1 MTTHS
6 TVTQQY
12 LLPRMNDA
20 FYLTPSCILGSFS
33 PAIEPLISTI
43 YELLGIRGKDTVGKP
58 ESQGTCCS
66 GILFHGDVITLESTL
81 MIVARLWHV
90 AAEAG
95 FDSLT
100 TACVTSFGV
109 HQECLDILEKDRKAA
124 KIVDQQLKK
133 AIGRELIFPK
143 RVLHASEVFYMYRSQ
158 IAKLLLYRLVEKD
171 TGRKLNAVDHV
182 GCHYNKLFP
191 KRAIGGME
199 FCEVLTGPIVSW
211 GGAEVDYPERRHCCG
226 MGFRQCMVQPNRG
239 YTMACVLKKMRSM
252 ASFNPDLILTNCPG
266 CQQFLDKE
274 QWAIWKMTG
283 EHFFVPVLNYAELAG
298 LLLGYD
304 PYEQVGIQ
312 CHSVPVEPLLDK
324 IGIPYNRDFYL
335 YNEEVLKRNPLTYKN
350 EKQKRVGNAI

>member
-1 MTTHS
+1 MTNRQGLT
-6 TVTQQY
+6 
-12 LLPRMNDA
+12 LLSSEPKKGDA

-33 PAIEPLISTI
+33 PSIEPLISTI
-43 YELLGIRGKDTVGKP
+43 YELLGIRGKQDNGPP

-81 MIVARLWHV
+81 MVVSRLWHV
-90 AAEAG
+90 AAESG

-109 HQECLDILEKDRKAA
+109 HQECLEILQNDPDAARKINAC
-124 KIVDQQLKK
+124 LKK
-133 AIGRELIFPK
+133 AVGRELIFPQ
-143 RVLHASEVFYMYRSQ
+143 RVLHASDVFYIYRKQ
-158 IAKLLLYRLVEKD
+158 ISNLLKFHLTEKG
-171 TGRKLNAVDHV
+171 TGRKLHVVDHV

-191 KRAIGGME
+191 HKAIGGME
-199 FCEVLTGPIVSW
+199 FCEVLTGPIIAW

-252 ASFNPDLILTNCPG
+252 APFKPDLILTNCPG

-274 QWAIWKMTG
+274 QWAIWKLTK
-283 EHFFVPVLNYAELAG
+283 ESYFIPVLNYAELAG
-298 LLLGYD
+298 LLLGFD
-304 PYEQVGIQ
+304 PHEQVGIQ

-324 IGIPYNRDFYL
+324 IGIPYNRNFHLYRDPDEHGYL
-335 YNEEVLKRNPLTYKN
+335 PINANA
-350 EKQKRVGNAI
+350 KQRRTGDIL

>member
-1 MTTHS
+1 MANHCKIA
-6 TVTQQY
+6 Q
-12 LLPRMNDA
+12 LDFKPRKDDG

-43 YELLGIRGKDTVGKP
+43 YELLDIRGKADDCAP

-66 GILFHGDVITLESTL
+66 GILFHGDVMTLESTL
-81 MIVARLWHV
+81 MVVARLWHV

-95 FDSLT
+95 FDSLS

-109 HQECLDILEKDRKAA
+109 HLECLEVLANHPETAIAVDRA
-124 KIVDQQLKK
+124 LKETV
-133 AIGRELIFPK
+133 GRELTIPK
-143 RVLHASEVFYMYRSQ
+143 RVMHASEVFYMCRHAISR
-158 IAKLLLYRLVEKD
+158 LLKYTLVEKG

-191 KRAIGGME
+191 DRAIGGME
-199 FCEVLTGPIVSW
+199 FCEVLTGPIMEW

-226 MGFRQCMVQPNRG
+226 MGFRQCMVRPNRG

-252 ASFNPDLILTNCPG
+252 APFQPDLILTNCPG

-274 QWAIWKMTG
+274 QWAIWKLTG
-283 EHFFVPVLNYAELAG
+283 DEFFVPVLNYAELAG

-304 PYEQVGIQ
+304 PYDRVGIQ
-312 CHSVPVEPLLDK
+312 SHSVPVEPLLEK
-324 IGIPYNRDFYL
+324 IGIPYNKDFYL
-335 YNEEVLKRNPLTYKN
+335 YRGPQSSPGGPEDAREPLD
-350 EKQKRVGNAI
+350 RAGGML